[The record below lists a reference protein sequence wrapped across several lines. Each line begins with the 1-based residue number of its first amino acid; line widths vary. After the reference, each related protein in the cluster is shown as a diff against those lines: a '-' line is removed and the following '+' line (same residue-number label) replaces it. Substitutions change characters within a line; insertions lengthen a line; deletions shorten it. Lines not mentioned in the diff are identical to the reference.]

1 MLQKIASLVKK
12 LYAKDALQNVYRSEK
27 LKSYRYHKN
36 HILKHVIKSSKAPE
50 NIIYTSTVEAYR
62 MNTYPPKLPSIE
74 NNLKSSLVPL
84 NKEMMS
90 MPISEYTGVLP
101 SERCRRKKL

>member
-74 NNLKSSLVPL
+74 NNLKSSPLPL
-84 NKEMMS
+84 NKNDVHA
-90 MPISEYTGVLP
+90 YTRVLP
-101 SERCRRKKL
+101 SQSCTRKKG

>member
-1 MLQKIASLVKK
+1 MCTEGK
-12 LYAKDALQNVYRSEK
+12 K
-27 LKSYRYHKN
+27 LKSYRYYKN
-36 HILKHVIKSSKAPE
+36 HILKHVVKSSKPTE

-84 NKEMMS
+84 NKERMS

-101 SERCRRKKL
+101 SQSCRRKNV